1 MWKWA
6 TIAGLIGYLIL
17 HPAVMISGHL
27 MMESSASLSLEHV
40 VAHEIKRS
48 FSLEMLPWS
57 LAFALCAAAFGGLY
71 GRLKGLEQ
79 VLRASRVRYQ
89 TVVDDQLDYICRI
102 QPGGKCTFVNN
113 SLCHLIYRTRESL
126 LNQSLFELTEFEDPT
141 EWRARIEKL
150 SPENPKT
157 QIEQRLKLP
166 DGTTC
171 WIRWIVIA
179 IVDDAGEIAEYQCV
193 GHDITDIKRAQKLL
207 ESSQEELEYRV
218 QRRTLALNQANESL
232 EQEIQERIAL
242 EKNIRESE
250 LKYRTLFESAPMGIA
265 LTTFQGKILA
275 ANKALLNML
284 QLQADELDRISAKSI
299 YAFAEDRDRL
309 LFQLKGDHLIQEAE
323 VQLKRQDG
331 TLFYAS
337 LNLTRFFLEGEDTIL
352 AVVNDI
358 SIRKKALEKLRTSET
373 NLHQLS
379 SQLIT
384 IQEEERQR
392 IARELHDSV
401 GQLMH
406 ALKYSIETSHK
417 QLDVDCSRTE
427 MQSRLAQLM
436 PVVQEAT
443 AEIRRIVMDLRPS
456 MLDDLGILATVNWFC
471 REYRGIYKNITVDK
485 EIHIEESDIPFELR
499 VVFFR
504 IIQEAFNN
512 VSKHSQ
518 ASRIRLTIARQAHD
532 LVVEITDNGIG
543 LNGPDSQHDPQNSK
557 GLGLSSMRERA
568 RASGGHFQLKSSS
581 DDGTRIRVVWPAQG
595 PAREATQIQSGKDRE
610 V

>member
-6 TIAGLIGYLIL
+6 ITAGIIGYLFL

-102 QPGGKCTFVNN
+102 QPDGKCTFVNN
-113 SLCHLIYRTRESL
+113 SLCRLIYRTRESL
-126 LNQSLFELTEFEDPT
+126 LDQSLFELAEFGDSA
-141 EWRARIEKL
+141 EWRARIEQL
-150 SPENPKT
+150 SPENLRT
-157 QIEQRLKLP
+157 EIEQRLKLP

-193 GHDITDIKRAQKLL
+193 GHDITDTKRAQKLL
-207 ESSQEELEYRV
+207 QSNHEELEYRV
-218 QRRTLALNQANESL
+218 QRRTQALNQANESL
-232 EQEIQERIAL
+232 QREIQERISL
-242 EKNIRESE
+242 EENIRESE

-265 LTTFQGKILA
+265 LTTFQGKFLA
-275 ANKALLNML
+275 ANRAFLDML
-284 QLQADELDRISAKSI
+284 HLQADELDRIRAQSI
-299 YAFAEDRDRL
+299 YAFEEDRDRL
-309 LFQLKGDHLIQEAE
+309 LARLKSKHRIQEAE
-323 VQLKRQDG
+323 IQLRRQNG
-331 TLFYAS
+331 SVFFAS
-337 LNLTRFFLEGEDTIL
+337 VNLIWFFLEGEDTIL

-358 SIRKKALEKLRTSET
+358 SIRKKALEELRMSEA

-417 QLDVDCSRTE
+417 QLDADCSRTE

-456 MLDDLGILATVNWFC
+456 MLDDLGILATINWFC
-471 REYRGIYKNITVDK
+471 REYSGIYKNIAIDK
-485 EIHIEESDIPFELR
+485 EIQIEESDIPFELR

-512 VSKHSQ
+512 VAKHSQ
-518 ASRIRLTIARQAHD
+518 ASRIRLTIARRAND

-543 LNGPDSQHDPQNSK
+543 LNGPDIQHDSQKSK
-557 GLGLSSMRERA
+557 GFGLSSMRERA
-568 RASGGHFQLKSSS
+568 RASGGAFSIEGSSG
-581 DDGTRIRVVWPAQG
+581 DGARIRVVWPAPG
-595 PAREATQIQSGKDRE
+595 LTGGAAGFC
-610 V
+610 